1 APPPGPLSSST
12 RVPTSVGKNFES
24 PPARRRR
31 LLHSSTWSTFV
42 LHYSAT
48 PVSQSLRLWHTRM
61 AVTLVSQS
69 LTQASGEVRG
79 HKSPGNY

>member
-1 APPPGPLSSST
+1 TPPPGPPSSST
-12 RVPTSVGKNFES
+12 SVPTFAAKIFES

-31 LLHSSTWSTFV
+31 LLHVSTWTTFV

-48 PVSQSLRLWHTRM
+48 PASQSLRLRRTRK

-79 HKSPGNY
+79 HKSPSNY

>member
-1 APPPGPLSSST
+1 TPPPGPPSSST
-12 RVPTSVGKNFES
+12 RVPISAAKNFES

-31 LLHSSTWSTFV
+31 LLHASTWTTFI

-48 PVSQSLRLWHTRM
+48 PVSQSLRLRRTRK

-69 LTQASGEVRG
+69 LTQARSEDTIHQVTI
-79 HKSPGNY
+79 

>member
-1 APPPGPLSSST
+1 MPPPGPPLSST
-12 RVPTSVGKNFES
+12 RVPISAAKNLES

-31 LLHSSTWSTFV
+31 LLHASTWTTFI

-48 PVSQSLRLWHTRM
+48 PVSQSLRLRRTRK
-61 AVTLVSQS
+61 AVTLFSQS